1 MLDRANRE
9 PSPHRVPDEM
19 GAVIAEIIDH
29 GDDVAG
35 SLLLNVELGIGRFVA
50 ESTHATRNP
59 SAKASTI
66 PLCVQLSA
74 SMSSPCCKMTRD
86 PEPSTV

>member
-1 MLDRANRE
+1 
-9 PSPHRVPDEM
+9 M

-50 ESTHATRNP
+50 EPMAQRVDACDAESV
-59 SAKASTI
+59 
-66 PLCVQLSA
+66 C
-74 SMSSPCCKMTRD
+74 
-86 PEPSTV
+86 